1 MQLDIILRTHD
12 QGSVHG
18 RDVPYAKKEI
28 VQRCVNSLYTA
39 VDGVEGVKH
48 LGVDLVTVD
57 DHSSDETVSMLRN
70 LIPLQDSGNN
80 ASLTKVFELAS
91 ESKADL
97 VYIVEDDYLHYP
109 EAISEMI
116 ETWQKLIPEVRLW
129 PKVQDDDMCLN
140 LVDCPANY
148 HSDGY
153 ANGGTGQN
161 GSIGMIVG
169 GINRAWRTNT
179 HTGGTF
185 CTTPAVINKYW
196 GAFDDLC
203 KKWPDV
209 DENTTWNKIW
219 AQHVPLFTP
228 LIPLAYHLS
237 EIHPYHPH
245 DKLWRASKC
254 MHTLKK
260 AA

>member
-28 VQRCVNSLYTA
+28 VQRCVNSLFTA
-39 VDGVEGVKH
+39 IDGMDNVS
-48 LGVDLVTVD
+48 LVTVD

-70 LIPLQDSGNN
+70 LIPLQDTGNT
-80 ASLTKVFELAS
+80 ASLQHVFNLAA

-109 EAISEMI
+109 EAISEML
-116 ETWQKLIPEVRLW
+116 ETWEKFIPM
-129 PKVQDDDMCLN
+129 VQGDDMCLN

-148 HSDGY
+148 CQSTGP
-153 ANGGTGQN
+153 NGGRD
-161 GSIGMIVG
+161 GSTGMIVG
-169 GINRAWRTNT
+169 GINRAWRSNT

-185 CTTPAVINKYW
+185 CTTPTVINKYW
-196 GAFDDLC
+196 GAFDSLC
-203 KKWPDV
+203 KNWPDV
-209 DENTTWNKIW
+209 DENTTWNKVW

-237 EIHPYHPH
+237 DIHPYHPH
-245 DKLWRASKC
+245 DKLWRSNKC
-254 MHTLKK
+254 THKLKT

>member
-39 VDGVEGVKH
+39 VDGVEGVN
-48 LGVDLVTVD
+48 LVTVD

-80 ASLTKVFELAS
+80 ASLIKVFELAA
-91 ESKADL
+91 ESTADL

-109 EAISEMI
+109 EAISEML
-116 ETWQKLIPEVRLW
+116 ETWQKFIPQ
-129 PKVQDDDMCLN
+129 VQGDDMCLS

-148 HSDGY
+148 HRDGY
-153 ANGGTGQN
+153 FNGGIGRD
-161 GSIGMIVG
+161 GSTGMIVG
-169 GINRAWRTNT
+169 GINRAWRSNT

-185 CTTPAVINKYW
+185 CTTPTVINKYW

-203 KKWPDV
+203 KNWPNV
-209 DENTTWNKIW
+209 DENKTWNKVW
-219 AQHVPLFTP
+219 EQHVPLFTP

-245 DKLWRASKC
+245 DKLWRANKS